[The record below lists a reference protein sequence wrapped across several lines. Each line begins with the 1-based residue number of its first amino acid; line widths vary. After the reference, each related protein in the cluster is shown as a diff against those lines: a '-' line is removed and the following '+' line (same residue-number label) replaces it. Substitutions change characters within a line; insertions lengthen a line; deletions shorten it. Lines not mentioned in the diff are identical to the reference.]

1 MRLHPDFTKDVA
13 PGSKVDFLDRGRAE
27 IYINMSLIWQ
37 LAGDAD
43 LRQFVGGL
51 FEASRGD
58 PQVKALLLE
67 KAALDSSD
75 HEGLSAKFAN
85 LWDEFQATPPIIDGL
100 ATLREFCSRDSWWWP
115 ESMITAL
122 FDDPAFDAVA
132 YVDWHNSPD

>member
-1 MRLHPDFTKDVA
+1 
-13 PGSKVDFLDRGRAE
+13 
-27 IYINMSLIWQ
+27 
-37 LAGDAD
+37 
-43 LRQFVGGL
+43 L

-75 HEGLSAKFAN
+75 DEGLSAKFAN